1 MWQLFLCSLLVV
13 VGVLHCLDL
22 WGMCNNPYVYTNNIL
37 HNISSVTVWISVY
50 YYGLNS
56 MQIQFLMKDNIG
68 SEILCFFQGIPTKLK
83 NILLFGKKIQN
94 YLMRLTLVPLV
105 IKHISVFC
113 NKMNCSFMS
122 CMLVKYVGSP
132 LVFAVNKMNKFKY
145 L

>member
-1 MWQLFLCSLLVV
+1 MWQLLLCTLLVV

-68 SEILCFFQGIPTKLK
+68 SEILCFFQGIPTNLK
-83 NILLFGKKIQN
+83 NILLFEKKNSKLSHEIDFSSTCNQTF
-94 YLMRLTLVPLV
+94 L
-105 IKHISVFC
+105 VFC

-132 LVFAVNKMNKFKY
+132 LVFAVNKMNRFKY